1 VQYVTCTLYAFDAI
15 LLGATRGGSNVSD
28 EQSAERVEPER
39 TGDRGAPPSPEG
51 IGGFWA
57 VTLPDGTYSYGVAP
71 NVAEAQE
78 QINLRS
84 GRASRRG
91 R

>member
-1 VQYVTCTLYAFDAI
+1 M
-15 LLGATRGGSNVSD
+15 SD

-39 TGDRGAPPSPEG
+39 TGDRGAPPPPEG
-51 IGGFWA
+51 IGGFWV
-57 VTLPDGTYSYGVAP
+57 VTLPDGTYSCGIAP

-84 GRASRRG
+84 GRVSRRG